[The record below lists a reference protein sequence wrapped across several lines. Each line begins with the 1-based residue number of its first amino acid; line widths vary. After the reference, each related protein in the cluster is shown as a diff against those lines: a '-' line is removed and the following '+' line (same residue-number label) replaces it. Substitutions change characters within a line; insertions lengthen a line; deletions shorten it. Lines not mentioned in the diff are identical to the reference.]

1 MMNKNITESVVYIG
15 VDDKYLGL
23 FESQYDVPNGISYN
37 SYLIKDEKIVIMDSV
52 DSRETYRWF
61 ENLEKALDGKRP
73 DYIVVSH
80 AEPDHS
86 GSLKAL
92 LDKYPEIKVVG
103 NAKTFAMLGQFLDVN
118 IGEKA
123 VTVKEGDTLATGK
136 HTLKFFTAPMV
147 HWPEVMVT
155 FDTTD
160 KIVFTADAFGKFGT
174 LDTEEDWACEA
185 RRYYFNIVGKYG
197 AQVQALLKKL
207 AVLDEVKFICPLHG
221 PILSENIEFY
231 VDKYNTWS
239 SYEPEDKGVT
249 IAFGSIHGN
258 TGDCA
263 KKLAEMLE
271 KKGVKKV
278 SVFDLARDDMAEAI
292 EDAFRY
298 DRLVLASATYDGGM
312 FPAMQDF
319 LNRLASKG
327 YKKRTVAFIENGSWA
342 PIAAKA
348 MKAVVDTMKDITVC
362 ENTVSFKSTIKEN
375 DMPKLEALA
384 NELAGK

>member
-1 MMNKNITESVVYIG
+1 MNKNITESVIYIG
-15 VDDKYLGL
+15 VDDKYVGL

-61 ENLEKALDGKRP
+61 ENLEKALDGKKP
-73 DYIVVSH
+73 DYIVISH

-92 LDKYPEIKVVG
+92 LDKYPEIKIVG
-103 NAKTFAMLGQFLDVN
+103 NAKTFAMLGQFFDVKTDEN
-118 IGEKA
+118 A
-123 VTVKEGDTLATGK
+123 VTVKEGDTLETGR

-185 RRYYFNIVGKYG
+185 RRYYFNIIGKYG

-207 AVLDEVKFICPLHG
+207 AALDEVKYICPLHG
-221 PILSENIEFY
+221 PILSENIEYY

-263 KKLAEMLE
+263 KKLAELLE
-271 KKGVKKV
+271 KKGVEKV

-362 ENTVSFKSTIKEN
+362 ENTFSFKSAVKEN
-375 DMPKLEALA
+375 DLPKLEALA
-384 NELAGK
+384 DELAGK

>member
-1 MMNKNITESVVYIG
+1 MNKNITESVVYIG

>member
-1 MMNKNITESVVYIG
+1 MNKNITESVIYIG
-15 VDDKYLGL
+15 VDDKYVGL

-61 ENLEKALDGKRP
+61 ENLEKALDGKKP
-73 DYIVVSH
+73 DYIVISH

-92 LDKYPEIKVVG
+92 LDKYPEIKIVG
-103 NAKTFAMLGQFLDVN
+103 NAKTFAMLGQFFDVKTDEN
-118 IGEKA
+118 A
-123 VTVKEGDTLATGK
+123 VTVKEGDTLETGK

-185 RRYYFNIVGKYG
+185 RRYYFNIIGKYG

-207 AVLDEVKFICPLHG
+207 AALDEVKYICPLHG
-221 PILSENIEFY
+221 PILSENIEYY

-263 KKLAEMLE
+263 KKLAELLE
-271 KKGVKKV
+271 KKGVEKV

-348 MKAVVDTMKDITVC
+348 M
-362 ENTVSFKSTIKEN
+362 
-375 DMPKLEALA
+375 
-384 NELAGK
+384 